1 MMNCKSASRRSVISD
16 SLVTDQ
22 AFAHQV
28 CFVHETLVSDC
39 WNAWWKLGV
48 PKHLVAIKII

>member
-1 MMNCKSASRRSVISD
+1 MISD